1 MIANA
6 GAGARVL
13 PDHGPVQAGM
23 SPVLFLLFPFLFT
36 FGLK

>member
-1 MIANA
+1 MIANE

-13 PDHGPVQAGM
+13 PDHVPVRAGM

-36 FGLK
+36 AGLK